1 MLQFEETPLSGL
13 YLIQPKR
20 FSDDRGYFFESYNHI
35 SYQEICPQVS
45 FVQDNI
51 SKSSKG
57 TLRGLHFQHPP
68 FQQGKLVTVLQGSV
82 LDVAVDL
89 RQGSKTYGQHFKCEL
104 SASNGMQLYIP
115 EGFAHGFLSLEDNT
129 IFAYKCTNKYMQA
142 AENCLLWNDS
152 TLAIDW
158 GLSSAPLLSSKDAK
172 GLAFNTFQSPFY

>member
-13 YLIQPKR
+13 YLIHPKR

-115 EGFAHGFLSLEDNT
+115 EGFAHGFAALDKLNIVIYS
-129 IFAYKCTNKYMQA
+129 CTKYRDKDS
-142 AENCLLWNDS
+142 EHGILWNDKS
-152 TLAIDW
+152 LGINW
-158 GLSSAPLLSSKDAK
+158 SVKKPIVSKKDRK
-172 GLAFNTFQSPFY
+172 NPNFKDHI

>member
-13 YLIQPKR
+13 YLIHPKR

-115 EGFAHGFLSLEDNT
+115 EGFAHGFCALE
-129 IFAYKCTNKYMQA
+129 K
-142 AENCLLWNDS
+142 ENIVYYGCSNYREKKHEIGIVWNDKN
-152 TLAIDW
+152 LKIKW
-158 GLSSAPLLSSKDAK
+158 PIKKPILSKRDK
-172 GLAFNTFQSPFY
+172 VGFY